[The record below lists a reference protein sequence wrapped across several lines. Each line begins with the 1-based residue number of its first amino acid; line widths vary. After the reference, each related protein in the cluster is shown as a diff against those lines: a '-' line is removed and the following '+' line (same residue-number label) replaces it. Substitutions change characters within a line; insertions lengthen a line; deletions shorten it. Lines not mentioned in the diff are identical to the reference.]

1 MSSAPSLEDER
12 GLIGAQR
19 EDPRFSGIARLYG
32 DRGLAS
38 LRASRVAIIGVG
50 GVGTWVAESL
60 ARSAVGAIDLVD
72 LDDICASNTNRQL
85 HTLGAT
91 IGRPKAAVMAE
102 RLRDINPGLVVNVV
116 EDFLTE
122 KTAARLLTTELSFV
136 VDAIDGAEHKCTLIR
151 HARALGLPLV
161 VCGGAG
167 GRRDPS
173 QVRLGDL
180 TESEGDRLL
189 ARVRKVLRQRHA
201 FPRKGRWRIPC
212 VYSAEAQV
220 FPTEDGETCASRADA
235 AGVARLDCATGYGSS
250 SFLTGTFGLLAA
262 SVVVN
267 TLAKVT

>member
-1 MSSAPSLEDER
+1 MSWPEGEA
-12 GLIGAQR
+12 
-19 EDPRFSGIARLYG
+19 DPRFSGIARLYG
-32 DRGLAS
+32 ARGLAS
-38 LRASRVAIIGVG
+38 LRAARVAVIGVG

-60 ARSAVGAIDLVD
+60 ARSGIGAIDLVD
-72 LDDICASNTNRQL
+72 LDDICATNTNRQL
-85 HTLGAT
+85 HTLGST
-91 IGRPKAAVMAE
+91 VGRPKAATMAE
-102 RLRDINPGLVVNVV
+102 RLRDIAPALEVRVI

-122 KTAARLLTTELSFV
+122 KTVAKILTPELTFV

-151 HARALGLPLV
+151 HAQALGLPLV

-180 TESEGDRLL
+180 TDSEGDRLL
-189 ARVRKVLRQRHA
+189 ARVRKVLRQRHG

-212 VYSAEAQV
+212 VFSAEPQV
-220 FPTEDGETCASRADA
+220 FPTGDGETCASRADA

-267 TLAKVT
+267 RIAQVK